1 MCTCTMYSRMCSTLH
16 CKFSVTPSEPT
27 EDKVTITVVDS
38 MNNNYVVATTTV
50 DKGSDI
56 TSWLNGLGKPTHDG
70 YEFSSYEITAG
81 TITNVTDNA
90 TVYLRYTVSGGG
102 STTNRVTTYVNGDGD
117 ICVNAADGGWDFT
130 GSATVAIK
138 MAKAF
143 DSVEY
148 NTFDIMEFDTGEGEQ
163 GTKTDAAISGDTITF
178 TDDNIT
184 THSFYRIGLFLN
196 SNRVGQAAWDA
207 GFKPIKVTVT
217 VDETPHE
224 YDVTSNN

>member
-1 MCTCTMYSRMCSTLH
+1 
-16 CKFSVTPSEPT
+16 
-27 EDKVTITVVDS
+27 

-56 TSWLNGLGKPTHDG
+56 TSWLDGLGKPTHDG

-81 TITNVTDNA
+81 SITNVTDSA

-117 ICVNAADGGWDFT
+117 ICVNAADDGWDFT

-148 NTFDIMEFDTGEGEQ
+148 DTFDIMEFDIGEGEQ
-163 GTKTDAAISGDTITF
+163 GTKADAAISGDTITF
-178 TDDNIT
+178 TDDNIV
-184 THSFYRIGLFLN
+184 THTFYRIGLFLK
-196 SNRVGQAAWDA
+196 SQRVGQTAWDA

-217 VDETPHE
+217 VDGNPHE